1 MTNQDK
7 NQNLNTILLYAKSF
21 AVHFQIQDF
30 IETKLGPW
38 MISHHSDHED
48 AIKAANE
55 NRKNIS
61 YAIIEVTRQTSLR
74 FEKINELT
82 DALNK
87 APVLIISKEVNV
99 TYFEKMLS
107 LEINGIIDPDDNVIS
122 VSKALESI
130 DGGGFPISPSFMKI
144 LIPSIKQKAIR
155 ENYEI
160 NLTPQQ
166 RRILALIYV
175 GKSYTQIA
183 SDMNLSINTIHTY
196 SRSLFKR
203 LNAHSKTE
211 AIHFAKNA
219 GLLS

>member
-1 MTNQDK
+1 MTDQDK
-7 NQNLNTILLYAKSF
+7 NKNLNMILLYSRSF
-21 AVHFQIQDF
+21 AFHFQIQDF
-30 IETKLGPW
+30 IESKLGSW
-38 MISHHSDHED
+38 MISHHSVRED
-48 AIKAANE
+48 AINAANE
-55 NRKNIS
+55 NQKNIS
-61 YAIIEVTRQTSLR
+61 YAIIEVTRQTSLSL
-74 FEKINELT
+74 EKLKELT
-82 DALNK
+82 DALKK
-87 APVLIISKEVNV
+87 APVLIVSSEVNL

-107 LEINGIIDPDDNVIS
+107 LEINGVIDRDDSAIS
-122 VSKALESI
+122 VSKALEAI

-144 LIPSIKQKAIR
+144 LIPGIKQKTTQR
-155 ENYEI
+155 NYKI

-166 RRILALIYV
+166 QRILALIYI

-183 SDMNLSINTIHTY
+183 SEMNLSINTIHTY

>member
-1 MTNQDK
+1 MINQS
-7 NQNLNTILLYAKSF
+7 QNLNTILLFAKSF

-30 IETKLGPW
+30 IESKLGPW
-38 MISHHSDHED
+38 MISHHSVRED
-48 AIKAANE
+48 AINAANE
-55 NRKNIS
+55 NKKNIS
-61 YAIIEVTRQTSLR
+61 YAIIEVTRQTSLSL
-74 FEKINELT
+74 EKLNELT
-82 DALNK
+82 DALIK
-87 APVLIISKEVNV
+87 APVLVISNEVNL
-99 TYFEKMLS
+99 TQFEGMLS
-107 LEINGIIDPDDNVIS
+107 LEINGIIDPDDSAIS

-130 DGGGFPISPSFMKI
+130 DSGGFPISPSFMKEF
-144 LIPSIKQKAIR
+144 IPSIKQKALR
-155 ENYEI
+155 KDHKV

-166 RRILALIYV
+166 QRILALIYV

-183 SDMNLSINTIHTY
+183 SEMNLSINTIHTY